1 MGPSQLL
8 FLEACFSG
16 GSEGGMLIKNA
27 SPVFTR
33 IEAPKSNLG
42 ITILSATSKAQ
53 LASWDNNAKH
63 GMFTNYLLQGLYGAA
78 DQGEEGNKDG
88 KVSLLEIKEWLN
100 EEMTY
105 NVKRQHKRRQIAT
118 VIGEENLIL
127 ASVSPGRQ
135 FKPIQALEKRK
146 Q

>member
-1 MGPSQLL
+1 
-8 FLEACFSG
+8 
-16 GSEGGMLIKNA
+16 MLIKNA

-105 NVKRQHKRRQIAT
+105 NVATQTRQIAT

-127 ASVSPGRQ
+127 HRFHLEGNL
-135 FKPIQALEKRK
+135 PIQGSEKRK